1 MKNTSSK
8 PAFTA
13 AQMATVNQMI
23 AEAVAQ
29 AVVATMQA
37 MPSAMSTGSAS
48 APSVKL
54 TLAQAKEQSFTQRI
68 RRGVAATN
76 DFVGAGG
83 NWAADKLAAAE
94 VQAIPFIQKNAG
106 VALSKTAV
114 AAIVTG
120 KVLSNWED
128 RCAVAYNNSKF

>member
-1 MKNTSSK
+1 MSK
-8 PAFTA
+8 VKGFTG
-13 AQMATVNQMI
+13 AQMTVINEMV
-23 AEAVAQ
+23 AKAVAE
-29 AVVATMQA
+29 AVVATMQV
-37 MPSAMSTGSAS
+37 MPSAISTGSAS

-54 TLAQAKEQSFTQRI
+54 TLEQAKAQSFTQRI

-76 DFVGAGG
+76 NFVGAGG

-94 VQAIPFIQKNAG
+94 VQAMPFIQKNTG
-106 VALSKTAV
+106 VVLSKTAV

-120 KVLSNWED
+120 TVLSNWAD